1 MRIKYYREFKPS
13 DSEKDEIIQ
22 NLKDILLELP
32 EENHNIGYNIEYVW
46 AKRITIGYHDMGVIP
61 AEIQINLSDISYS
74 SNIKYKYVEDYVIR
88 VKDYLESL
96 GLRMTLE
103 TAFGESPDD
112 WKNGIVDISSY
123 RMVFSI

>member
-1 MRIKYYREFKPS
+1 
-13 DSEKDEIIQ
+13 
-22 NLKDILLELP
+22 
-32 EENHNIGYNIEYVW
+32 
-46 AKRITIGYHDMGVIP
+46 MGVIP
-61 AEIQINLSDISYS
+61 AEIQINLSDLSYS

-103 TAFGESPDD
+103 IAFGESPDD